1 MNLKR
6 KFVTWNGL
14 KNIEINSGD
23 VPTPGDNEIILKVK
37 ACSVCGSDIRTFN
50 NGNNRVKPGQI
61 IGHEIAGEVFQV
73 GKKIKEFHIGDRLS
87 LGADVPC
94 NNCVFCLNGN
104 PNSCET
110 NYAIGHQF
118 EGGFSE
124 YMLINELTLKG
135 GPVQKINNDIK
146 YPVASLSEPLACCI
160 NGFENSN
167 FSINKTVGIFG
178 AGPIGLILAKL
189 FEINNAK
196 KIFLFDL
203 NRDRL
208 KLAKKNIRNV
218 EVFEVSKELPNSVL
232 TKNSNNKLDIIF
244 TACPSIEAQRMAIEM
259 INKRGLINFFG
270 GLPKNSSN
278 LTIDSNFLHYS
289 EVILTGSHGS
299 TPEHHRKATEMLN
312 NKDIDLEF
320 LIGKEYS
327 LDDIKVAF
335 RDVEDGKCIKAVICP

>member
-1 MNLKR
+1 M
-6 KFVTWNGL
+6 
-14 KNIEINSGD
+14 
-23 VPTPGDNEIILKVK
+23 
-37 ACSVCGSDIRTFN
+37 
-50 NGNNRVKPGQI
+50 
-61 IGHEIAGEVFQV
+61 
-73 GKKIKEFHIGDRLS
+73 
-87 LGADVPC
+87 
-94 NNCVFCLNGN
+94 
-104 PNSCET
+104 
-110 NYAIGHQF
+110 
-118 EGGFSE
+118 
-124 YMLINELTLKG
+124 
-135 GPVQKINNDIK
+135 
-146 YPVASLSEPLACCI
+146 
-160 NGFENSN
+160 
-167 FSINKTVGIFG
+167 
-178 AGPIGLILAKL
+178 
-189 FEINNAK
+189 
-196 KIFLFDL
+196 
-203 NRDRL
+203 
-208 KLAKKNIRNV
+208 AKKNIRNV